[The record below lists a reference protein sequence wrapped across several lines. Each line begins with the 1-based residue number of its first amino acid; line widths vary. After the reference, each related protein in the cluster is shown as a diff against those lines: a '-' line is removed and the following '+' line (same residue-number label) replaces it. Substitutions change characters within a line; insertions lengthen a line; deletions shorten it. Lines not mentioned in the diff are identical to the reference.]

1 MQGSHVIQAHGIV
14 PVQLRNNAQSLRQGH
29 VGLRS
34 VQGSAEGP
42 STRNFE
48 ALNRLY
54 SGGAAGKQKA
64 PSLPNALF
72 VFVAV
77 VGIVLDSLLPP
88 SGQTSFMMPLALPR
102 RKPFFDGWFIRI
114 TDLAMKTSCSLIVG
128 SMRRSGSESFNEHYV
143 SISFSS
149 PRFGRKGHKP
159 YELQSFHHVST
170 QEEVS
175 ILFDE
180 RKMSGFENEIDW
192 RAPAAGRCS
201 SFSWESKECGSMRF
215 LDGGARVEV
224 DMRLRNE
231 RNEVIEL
238 RAKLRQPKP
247 WGYARVRGE
256 RLEIHSRPSLTSRK
270 NEAGPEGWLGRT
282 PLLPCR
288 YFVQSLGSE
297 CSYTLRRRCG
307 GMGNSSRV
315 YHLAD
320 VCVSGGGFAHVETN
334 YGAAFPSGH
343 EERKVLTG
351 PPQVIG
357 PENRV
362 ALLVTGGKF
371 KIGGLTPLTW
381 IVAFRVS
388 NTSFNFRTTDLHQV
402 KARFSCS
409 KRTFSLEAFNP
420 FSPLL
425 LSRSRFHLTALSA
438 GDFVQIEANDAN
450 MNQDEQNVWVPTL
463 QGFTNKPG
471 CSESF
476 AATVRVRAWKGRHL
490 QRRNEDAP
498 DFDESLR
505 LAALEFGGE
514 FQQDSSSS

>member
-1 MQGSHVIQAHGIV
+1 
-14 PVQLRNNAQSLRQGH
+14 VQLRNNAQSLRQGH

-247 WGYARVRGE
+247 WG
-256 RLEIHSRPSLTSRK
+256 K

-334 YGAAFPSGH
+334 YGAAFPSGWIY
-343 EERKVLTG
+343 L
-351 PPQVIG
+351 QVIG

-420 FSPLL
+420 F
-425 LSRSRFHLTALSA
+425 T